1 LFTKNALI
9 ALTAGFLFSF
19 PICISSFSNTSDGN
33 QTKLSEA
40 DLHFG
45 AMQVSQLVLDRPD
58 LENCLTQYPK
68 VRRWLEESFA
78 GGRNGAR
85 IHWDYSSTLSGREG
99 EYVPGSAYAPTL
111 IRITDRRDLTGL
123 DRLAVLIFEVYNSE
137 SRAVCL
143 DAADKAR
150 RGEIDRERFV
160 IKSVEAEYNAVVKC
174 KAFLIEHSI
183 PADGNR
189 YVASSLNIAPNFEA
203 FYEFM
208 KRARGLDYFYASF
221 DYLVASLPKA
231 AK

>member
-1 LFTKNALI
+1 MLQYAMYAF
-9 ALTAGFLFSF
+9 TAGLLTSF
-19 PICISSFSNTSDGN
+19 PISTLSNAQEQSK
-33 QTKLSEA
+33 TKLNAA

-45 AMQVSQLVLDRPD
+45 AIQVSQLILDRPD
-58 LENCLTQYPK
+58 LAQCLTQYPK

-85 IHWDYSSTLSGREG
+85 IHWEYSATLSGREG

-111 IRITDRRDLTGL
+111 IRITDRKDLTGF

-137 SRAVCL
+137 SRMVCL

-150 RGEIDRERFV
+150 RGEIDREQFV
-160 IKSVEAEYNAVVKC
+160 VKSVEAEYNAVVKC
-174 KAFLIEHSI
+174 KAFLLEHSI
-183 PADGNR
+183 PVDGNR

-208 KRARGLDYFYASF
+208 KRARGLDYFYTSF
-221 DYLVASLPKA
+221 DYLAASLPKTP
-231 AK
+231 K